1 MMLARQHQQQASSD
15 HESQFAH
22 NCTQPFNENACAIK
36 CNLKVDAINAAP
48 AAVQAMLHQSV
59 SDNTKRA
66 YRADMAHYASTQRCL
81 PTTPEDFAEYLVEM
95 AGKYAVATIQRRLIA
110 VSKAHK
116 ALGYDDPVKSELV
129 RATLRGIRRVYGVKQ
144 RQATALL
151 RDDLFAVLSKLGNR
165 PKDIRDRAL
174 LLLGFTTAMRRSELA
189 GLEISDL
196 EFVTKGL
203 LVHLRHSKTDQE
215 GQGRMIAVPFG
226 RTRHCA
232 IQAIQAWISLADIHE
247 GALFRGI
254 DKHGHISNQRVSG
267 EAVSCVVKSRLA
279 EAGYDP
285 AFYSGHSLR
294 AGFATSA
301 AQAGASSYK
310 IRQTTGH
317 KSEASLNRYIR
328 DTDLFNDAAITR
340 VL

>member
-1 MMLARQHQQQASSD
+1 
-15 HESQFAH
+15 
-22 NCTQPFNENACAIK
+22 
-36 CNLKVDAINAAP
+36 
-48 AAVQAMLHQSV
+48 
-59 SDNTKRA
+59 
-66 YRADMAHYASTQRCL
+66 MAHYASTQRSV

-95 AGKYAVATIQRRLIA
+95 ASKYAVATIQRRLIA

-116 ALGYDDPVKSELV
+116 ALGYDDPAKSELV
-129 RATLRGIRRVYGVKQ
+129 RATMQGIRRSYSVKQ

-189 GLEISDL
+189 NLDFEDL
-196 EFVTKGL
+196 EFVPKGL
-203 LVHLRHSKTDQE
+203 LVHLRQSKTDQE

-232 IQAIQAWISLADIHE
+232 VQAIQAWIRLADICE
-247 GALFRGI
+247 GALFRSI

-267 EAVSCVVKSRLA
+267 EAISTVVKSRMA

-285 AFYSGHSLR
+285 AHYSGHSLR

-317 KSEASLNRYIR
+317 KSETSLNRYIR

>member
-1 MMLARQHQQQASSD
+1 MSLEPLNPSHVCNSNADR
-15 HESQFAH
+15 FA
-22 NCTQPFNENACAIK
+22 NICTNQSER
-36 CNLKVDAINAAP
+36 NLFAMNGSLHAQVINAAP
-48 AAVQAMLHQSV
+48 ASVQSVLHQSV

-66 YRADMAHYASTQRCL
+66 YRADMAHYAATQRHV
-81 PTTPEDFAEYLVEM
+81 PTTPESLAEYLVEM
-95 AGKYAVATIQRRLIA
+95 AGQYAVATIHRRLIS
-110 VSKAHK
+110 VSKAHR
-116 ALGYDDPVKSELV
+116 ALGFDDPAKSELV
-129 RATLRGIRRVYGVKQ
+129 KATMKGIRRNYGVKQ
-144 RQATALL
+144 RQAKALL
-151 RDDLFAVLSKLGNR
+151 RDDLFAILSKLGNR

-189 GLEISDL
+189 SLECSDL
-196 EFVTKGL
+196 EFVSKGL

-215 GQGRMIAVPFG
+215 GQGRMIAVPYG
-226 RTRHCA
+226 RSRHCA
-232 IQAIQAWISLADIHE
+232 VQAVQTWISLAAIHE
-247 GALFRGI
+247 GALFRSM
-254 DKHGHISNQRVSG
+254 DKHGHISNQRISG
-267 EAVSCVVKSRLA
+267 EAVCYVVKSRIT

-285 AFYSGHSLR
+285 ANFSGHSLR

-328 DTDLFNDAAITR
+328 DTDLFHDAAISH

>member
-1 MMLARQHQQQASSD
+1 MLARHHQELASND
-15 HESQFAH
+15 HDSQIAI
-22 NCTQPFNENACAIK
+22 NCTHPFDENACVIN
-36 CNLKVDAINAAP
+36 CNLRVDAINAAP
-48 AAVQAMLHQSV
+48 AAVQAVLHQSV

-66 YRADMAHYASTQRCL
+66 YRADMAHYASTQRYL
-81 PTTPEDFAEYLVEM
+81 PTTPEGFAEYLVEM

-116 ALGYDDPVKSELV
+116 ALGYDDPAKSELV
-129 RATLRGIRRVYGVKQ
+129 RATMRGIRRSYCVKQ

-189 GLEISDL
+189 NLDFADL

-232 IQAIQAWISLADIHE
+232 VQAIQAWISLADIHE
-247 GALFRGI
+247 GALFLGI
-254 DKHGHISNQRVSG
+254 DKHGNISNQRISG
-267 EAVSCVVKSRLA
+267 ETVSTVVKSSLA

-285 AFYSGHSLR
+285 AHYSGHSLR

-317 KSEASLNRYIR
+317 KSETSLNRYIR

>member
-1 MMLARQHQQQASSD
+1 MMFARHHQALVSND
-15 HESQFAH
+15 HDSQIAI
-22 NCTQPFNENACAIK
+22 NCTEPFDENACAIN
-36 CNLKVDAINAAP
+36 CNPRVDAINAAP
-48 AAVQAMLHQSV
+48 AAVQAILHQSV

-66 YRADMAHYASTQRCL
+66 YRADMAHYASTQRSL
-81 PTTPEDFAEYLVEM
+81 PITPEGFAEYLVEM

-116 ALGYDDPVKSELV
+116 ALGYDDPAKSELV
-129 RATLRGIRRVYGVKQ
+129 RATMRGIRRSYGVKQ

-189 GLEISDL
+189 NLDFADL
-196 EFVTKGL
+196 GFVTKGL
-203 LVHLRHSKTDQE
+203 LVHLRQSKTDQE

-232 IQAIQAWISLADIHE
+232 VQAIQAWISLADIHE

-267 EAVSCVVKSRLA
+267 EAVSTVVKSRIA

-285 AFYSGHSLR
+285 AHYSGHSLR

-317 KSEASLNRYIR
+317 KSETSLNRYIR